1 MWVDLEGIILRE
13 MSEEE
18 KYDVTCGIHK
28 MKSSRF
34 PGVEN
39 KPVVS
44 SRERDGEGRTGVGGQ
59 EVKLLSLKQVSYK
72 DMLHS
77 ARNTVFY

>member
-1 MWVDLEGIILRE
+1 MLYSQGPGAVNTSYLVGIGDAECFKVSHL
-13 MSEEE
+13 S
-18 KYDVTCGIHK
+18 YTTWC
-28 MKSSRF
+28 
-34 PGVEN
+34 
-39 KPVVS
+39 PVGG
-44 SRERDGEGRTGVGGQ
+44 REREGEGSTGVGGQ